1 MTLSEF
7 DYELP
12 RELIAQEPLPDRGS
26 SRLMVLEFGLTRH
39 CMFADLPGYMRKG
52 DVLVLN
58 DSRVIPAR
66 LRGKRGSGGR
76 VELLLL
82 GAGGETVE
90 ALVRAKPLKKGE
102 SISLPGASCE
112 VEERLAGSRYR
123 LRFSVPGGLAAYL
136 ETHGEMPTPPYIK
149 KRLEKQDRYQTVF
162 ARQPGS
168 VAAPTAGLHFTPR
181 MIGLLEDLGVTV
193 AFITLHIGPATFQPI
208 RESNVEMH
216 TMEPEYFRIPE
227 NTAAAINGR
236 KGRLVVVG
244 TTVVKALESAM
255 EKTKGTGYRVP
266 GSGGT
271 TEHGNNRRD
280 PAPGTRPPAPGK
292 LASTEGWSELFI
304 HPGHRFL
311 LRPDMMLT
319 NFHLPRSTLIM
330 LVSAL
335 VGRERLLGAYGEA
348 VREKYRFYSFGD
360 SMLCYVQAPGTD

>member
-1 MTLSEF
+1 VTLSEF

-244 TTVVKALESAM
+244 TTVVKALESAAM
-255 EKTKGTGYRVP
+255 KIP
-266 GSGGT
+266 GG
-271 TEHGNNRRD
+271 R
-280 PAPGTRPPAPGK
+280 
-292 LASTEGWSELFI
+292 LAGAEGWSELFI